1 MNRGAGRAPL
11 PLVLSAGVVVA
22 LLLLPLA
29 YLVLRVASSGRALE
43 ILAESST
50 WRLVWNTVLLAAGV
64 VLASVLV
71 AVPLA
76 WLVTR
81 TDLPG
86 RRLWATAGA
95 LPLVIPSYVAAFCL
109 LGFFGERGL
118 LSDALGVERLPEVRG
133 YWGSLV
139 ALTLA
144 TYPYVFLLTQTALR
158 SLDPSLDEAA
168 RGLGISGRRA
178 FWRVTAPALRPA
190 VGLGSLLVALYTF
203 SDFGVVSLM
212 DYDTLT
218 RSIYVQYKSLFDRAP
233 AATLALLLVALTAG
247 VLVLEYRARQRG
259 RLYRSGPGAQRP
271 QLLVALGRWTAPA
284 LGFCTVVVGLFLV
297 LPAGVL
303 GYWLVRGIVND
314 RDFAMPWAETLNSL
328 GASALAGAVAVL
340 AALPIAVLAL
350 RHPSRSS
357 RVLERL
363 SYAGNALPG
372 LVIALSLVFFAA
384 RYASV
389 VYQTLALLV
398 FAYVV
403 RFFPQALAGV
413 ESALERVSP
422 RFEEAARSLGRGPV
436 QTFSRVTLPLVRTG
450 VLAGAALV
458 FLSAMKE
465 LPATL
470 LLRPI
475 GFETLA
481 TEIWKL
487 TQVGAYSQAAVP
499 ALILI
504 VSSAPI
510 LYLISSAHRFE
521 SGQAG

>member
-1 MNRGAGRAPL
+1 MTRGAVRAPL
-11 PLVLSAGVVVA
+11 PLVLSAGLVVA

-29 YLVLRVASSGRALE
+29 YLVVRVAGSGRALE
-43 ILAESST
+43 ILGEVST
-50 WRLVWNTVLLAAGV
+50 WRLVLNTVLLAAGV
-64 VLASVLV
+64 VLSSVLV

-81 TDLPG
+81 TDLPA

-118 LSDALGVERLPEVRG
+118 LSDALGIERLPEVRG
-133 YWGSLV
+133 YWGSLI

-168 RGLGISGRRA
+168 RGLGISGGRA

-190 VGLGSLLVALYTF
+190 VGLGALLVALYTF

-259 RLYRSGPGAQRP
+259 RLYRTGPGTQRP
-271 QLLVALGRWTAPA
+271 QPLVALGRWAAPA
-284 LGFCTVVVGLFLV
+284 IGFCAMVVGLFLV

-303 GYWLVRGIVND
+303 GYWLARGLVNE
-314 RDFAMPWAETLNSL
+314 RDFAMPWGETFNSL

-350 RHPSRSS
+350 RHPSPSS
-357 RVLERL
+357 RLLERL

-422 RFEEAARSLGRGPV
+422 RYEEAARSLGRGPV
-436 QTFSRVTLPLVRTG
+436 QTFSRVTVPLVRTG

-504 VSSAPI
+504 LSSAPV

-521 SGQAG
+521 SGTPG

>member
-1 MNRGAGRAPL
+1 
-11 PLVLSAGVVVA
+11 
-22 LLLLPLA
+22 
-29 YLVLRVASSGRALE
+29 
-43 ILAESST
+43 
-50 WRLVWNTVLLAAGV
+50 
-64 VLASVLV
+64 
-71 AVPLA
+71 
-76 WLVTR
+76 
-81 TDLPG
+81 
-86 RRLWATAGA
+86 
-95 LPLVIPSYVAAFCL
+95 
-109 LGFFGERGL
+109 
-118 LSDALGVERLPEVRG
+118 
-133 YWGSLV
+133 
-139 ALTLA
+139 
-144 TYPYVFLLTQTALR
+144 
-158 SLDPSLDEAA
+158 
-168 RGLGISGRRA
+168 
-178 FWRVTAPALRPA
+178 
-190 VGLGSLLVALYTF
+190 
-203 SDFGVVSLM
+203 
-212 DYDTLT
+212 
-218 RSIYVQYKSLFDRAP
+218 
-233 AATLALLLVALTAG
+233 
-247 VLVLEYRARQRG
+247 
-259 RLYRSGPGAQRP
+259 
-271 QLLVALGRWTAPA
+271 VALGRWTAPA

-303 GYWLVRGIVND
+303 GYWLTRGIVNE
-314 RDFAMPWAETLNSL
+314 REFSMPWGETLNSL
-328 GASALAGAVAVL
+328 AASGLAGAVAVL

-350 RHPSRSS
+350 RHPSPSS
-357 RVLERL
+357 RLLERL

-384 RYASV
+384 RYASA

-422 RFEEAARSLGRGPV
+422 RYEEAARSLGRGPL
-436 QTFSRVTLPLVRTG
+436 QTFARITVPLVRTG

-499 ALILI
+499 ALVLI

-521 SGQAG
+521 SGQAS